1 MWFYY
6 SDDLIREVGRDI
18 LTTTFDDKYLIVSY
32 QKAQTGIC
40 TSGLK
45 QNMIQYIF
53 DAMRLVLEELSESK
67 HRP

>member
-1 MWFYY
+1 MV
-6 SDDLIREVGRDI
+6 REVGRDI

-40 TSGLK
+40 TSDLK
-45 QNMIQYIF
+45 QNMVQNIF
-53 DAMRLVLEELSESK
+53 EAKVLEELSESK

>member
-45 QNMIQYIF
+45 QNMI
-53 DAMRLVLEELSESK
+53 
-67 HRP
+67 